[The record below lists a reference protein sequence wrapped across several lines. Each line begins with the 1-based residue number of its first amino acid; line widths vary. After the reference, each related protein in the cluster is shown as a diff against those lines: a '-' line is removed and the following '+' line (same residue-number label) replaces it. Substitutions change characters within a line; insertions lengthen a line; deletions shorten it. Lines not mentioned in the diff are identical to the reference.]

1 MLQLT
6 EEEQRRYARQIGPG
20 VLTPEGQLRL
30 KQSRALVTRAG
41 GMGGPWGIVLGSL
54 AAMAI
59 LVALLWNPASRR
71 GEQAD
76 LVLYCAAGAL
86 RPVEELCAQ
95 YEQEY
100 GVKVRIEPGGSGT
113 LLSKIRVTPAAA
125 DLYLAADD
133 AYQREAR
140 AFELVA
146 EILPVAKQHPVIAVR
161 RGNALKVASPADLA
175 RPGVRVA
182 LPNPQLAA
190 CGKAAERALAGT
202 GQWEAILRRS
212 REAGAEVSLVGT
224 VNEAAQAVKLG
235 AADAAVVWDATA
247 RQFEIQFVEV
257 PEFQEKTAD
266 QVTLGV
272 TAATPRPT
280 AALHFARYLTAKDR
294 GQIIFQKY
302 YYQPLED
309 ADAWEDR
316 PELVLMSGAMLKPAI
331 EELLKRFEER
341 EGVRINT
348 AYAGCGILVA
358 QMKAIQGGQSAG
370 KSFPDA
376 YFSCDVSFMRMV
388 QDWFEASTCISR
400 NDMVLA
406 VARNSR
412 HKHLMRRLLDAI
424 LSPESREHFQDVG
437 FHWVAGGEQE

>member
-1 MLQLT
+1 
-6 EEEQRRYARQIGPG
+6 
-20 VLTPEGQLRL
+20 
-30 KQSRALVTRAG
+30 
-41 GMGGPWGIVLGSL
+41 
-54 AAMAI
+54 
-59 LVALLWNPASRR
+59 
-71 GEQAD
+71 
-76 LVLYCAAGAL
+76 
-86 RPVEELCAQ
+86 
-95 YEQEY
+95 
-100 GVKVRIEPGGSGT
+100 
-113 LLSKIRVTPAAA
+113 
-125 DLYLAADD
+125 
-133 AYQREAR
+133 
-140 AFELVA
+140 
-146 EILPVAKQHPVIAVR
+146 
-161 RGNALKVASPADLA
+161 
-175 RPGVRVA
+175 
-182 LPNPQLAA
+182 
-190 CGKAAERALAGT
+190 
-202 GQWEAILRRS
+202 
-212 REAGAEVSLVGT
+212 
-224 VNEAAQAVKLG
+224 
-235 AADAAVVWDATA
+235 
-247 RQFEIQFVEV
+247 
-257 PEFQEKTAD
+257 
-266 QVTLGV
+266 
-272 TAATPRPT
+272 
-280 AALHFARYLTAKDR
+280 
-294 GQIIFQKY
+294 
-302 YYQPLED
+302 LED